1 MKESQKES
9 IIVQEKP
16 SATGIPN
23 LKPRLSERDVLEMID
38 QLNAILKNMGCGFNI
53 VRGDHTIK
61 YQNQFLRERFGDL
74 KDIQCYRGYMN
85 LKQPCEDCPL
95 KKQLSADASKSI
107 EVKAKDGKFYRVFLI
122 PFRIDDESS
131 DAMEVFQEISPE
143 KANQEKINFLAGI
156 VNHTPESVIATD
168 QEGRIKY
175 VNPGTEKMFGYPTEE
190 LLDKELEILTTE
202 LYKERIQN
210 EIFKVAACGRV
221 WNGELL
227 NRRKDGKLFYV
238 STSVSKMVDRE
249 GSFIALVWFQRDIT
263 QTKRYQEEMI
273 KIEQE
278 KAETLRILHENET
291 AINRSLNKAKREL
304 QEKNLELEKRT
315 HELEGEKKRLKEA
328 YEKLNQMQA
337 QLIQSEKLASLG
349 QLSAGVA
356 HELNNPIGFVHSNL
370 GTLDEYVQD
379 LKNLLIK
386 YSKLE
391 QLLASNRPCTELLKQ
406 IHELK
411 REIDLSH
418 ILEDFD
424 KLITESKE
432 GTHRVKNIVQ
442 NLKNFSYMDKG
453 ELQLADIN
461 QGIESTLN
469 IIQNELKYR
478 AEVIKEYGSIPKI
491 ECFPQQL
498 NQVFMNLLVN
508 AAQAIETKG
517 AIRIKTYQ
525 RNKEVVVEIS
535 DNGVGIL
542 DENLK
547 HIFEPF
553 FTTKE
558 VGKGT
563 GLGLSVVYGIIQNHK
578 GKIEVESEVNKGST
592 FRVILPLNNLA
603 KSEKAIEK
611 FSDPEV

>member
-1 MKESQKES
+1 MKENQKES
-9 IIVQEKP
+9 IISAEIS
-16 SATGIPN
+16 SATSMPDLSSN
-23 LKPRLSERDVLEMID
+23 LSGGEIFQMTN
-38 QLNAILKNMGCGFNI
+38 QLNAILESMGCGLAV
-53 VRGDHTIK
+53 VRGDYTVK
-61 YQNQFLRERFGDL
+61 YQNRFMRERFGDL
-74 KDIQCYRGYMN
+74 NNVPCHRGFVN
-85 LKQPCEDCPL
+85 SEQPCEGCLL
-95 KKQLSADASKSI
+95 KKQLAGGASKSI
-107 EVKAKDGKFYRVFLI
+107 EVKAKDGKSYRVFLI
-122 PFRIDDESS
+122 PFVSDDASP
-131 DAMEVFQEISPE
+131 DTLEVFQEINPE
-143 KANQEKINFLAGI
+143 KANREKINFLVGI

-168 QEGRIKY
+168 SEGRIKY
-175 VNPGTEKMFGYPTEE
+175 ANPGTERMFGYTTQE

-202 LYKERIQN
+202 LYRERIQN
-210 EIFKVAACGRV
+210 EIFRAAAGGRV

-238 STSVSKMVDRE
+238 SASVSQMVDPE
-249 GSFIALVWFQRDIT
+249 GDFLALVWFQRDIT

-328 YEKLNQMQA
+328 YGKLNQIQA

-349 QLSAGVA
+349 QLAAGVA

-379 LKNLLIK
+379 LKTLLIK
-386 YSKLE
+386 YADVERILDPHE
-391 QLLASNRPCTELLKQ
+391 RCGELLSQ
-406 IHELK
+406 INQYK
-411 REIDLSH
+411 REIELDH
-418 ILEDFD
+418 ILMDFD
-424 KLITESKE
+424 KLISESKE
-432 GTHRVKNIVQ
+432 GTYRVKRIVQ

-453 ELQLADIN
+453 ELKLADVN

-469 IIQNELKYR
+469 IIWNELKYKTN
-478 AEVIKEYGSIPKI
+478 VIKEYGDIPKI

-517 AIRIKTYQ
+517 IIRIKTYQ
-525 RNKEVVVEIS
+525 RDKEVVVEIS
-535 DNGVGIL
+535 DSGAGISK
-542 DENLK
+542 ENLK

-578 GKIEVESEVNKGST
+578 GRIEVESEIHQGST
-592 FRVILPLNNLA
+592 FRVILPVTNKN
-603 KSEKAIEK
+603 KSGVEIG
-611 FSDPEV
+611 

>member
-1 MKESQKES
+1 MKENQKES
-9 IIVQEKP
+9 IITAEIP
-16 SATGIPN
+16 SVTSMPDPMP
-23 LKPRLSERDVLEMID
+23 KLSGREILQMTD
-38 QLNAILKNMGCGFNI
+38 QLNAILEIMGCGFAI
-53 VRGDHTIK
+53 VRGDYTVK
-61 YQNQFLRERFGDL
+61 YQNRFLQERFGDL
-74 KDIQCYRGYMN
+74 NNVHCYRGFVN
-85 LKQPCEDCPL
+85 SEQPCEDCL
-95 KKQLSADASKSI
+95 LEKQPTGRASKSI

-122 PFRIDDESS
+122 PFVSDDASS
-131 DAMEVFQEISPE
+131 DMLEIFQEINPE
-143 KANQEKINFLAGI
+143 KAIQEKINFLVGI

-168 QEGRIKY
+168 SEGRIKY
-175 VNPGTEKMFGYPTEE
+175 ANPGTERMFGYTKEE

-202 LYKERIQN
+202 LYRERIQN
-210 EIFKVAACGRV
+210 EIFRAASGGRI

-238 STSVSKMVDRE
+238 SASVSQMVDPE
-249 GSFIALVWFQRDIT
+249 GDFLALVWFQRDIT

-328 YEKLNQMQA
+328 YGKLNQIQA

-349 QLSAGVA
+349 QLAAGVA

-379 LKNLLIK
+379 LKKLLIK
-386 YSKLE
+386 YAELE
-391 QLLASNRPCTELLKQ
+391 QILDSQEHCGEFLSRITLFK
-406 IHELK
+406 K
-411 REIDLSH
+411 EIDLNH
-418 ILEDFD
+418 ILGDFD
-424 KLITESKE
+424 KLISESKE
-432 GTHRVKNIVQ
+432 VTHRVKRIVQ

-453 ELQLADIN
+453 ELQLADVN

-469 IIQNELKYR
+469 IIWNELKYKTN
-478 AEVIKEYGSIPKI
+478 VVKEYGDIPKI

-517 AIRIKTYQ
+517 VIRIKTYQ
-525 RNKEVVVEIS
+525 RDKEVVVEIS
-535 DNGVGIL
+535 DSGAGISK
-542 DENLK
+542 ENLK

-578 GKIEVESEVNKGST
+578 GRIEVESEINKGST
-592 FRVILPLNNLA
+592 FRVILPVTN
-603 KSEKAIEK
+603 KTRSGVEIG
-611 FSDPEV
+611 